1 MSQPEP
7 PANSMLPT
15 RPPYTMVF
23 SYIVAG
29 LALVGASRAAT
40 VNIAVGANN
49 AIAYSPPNVT
59 ASVGDTVLFTFM
71 TGAHSVFSSTFADP
85 CTPSGNISTPFHCQ
99 SGMVAAVNAPTTGNT
114 FALYQAFSPSH
125 RIVFQQIA
133 EGKASAPTS
142 SSSGSGVTTA
152 TETGNPNPYGPPP
165 SAPPSGSSSNPT
177 TTATTTKA
185 SGATLTRE
193 LASLAALV
201 MMSLASASLGLMI

>member
-1 MSQPEP
+1 
-7 PANSMLPT
+7 
-15 RPPYTMVF
+15 MVF

-85 CTPSGNISTPFHCQ
+85 CTPSGNISTPFFPVTTGTATFSFVVNTTDPIWLHCSQVGHCQ
-99 SGMVAAVNAPTTGNT
+99 SGMVAAINAPTTGNT
-114 FALYQAFSPSH
+114 FAL
-125 RIVFQQIA
+125 FQQIA

-185 SGATLTRE
+185 SGATLTRD